1 MPSIQQLLETLLEK
15 AGHQVDQA
23 FITKPDI
30 AARIKEVCEWT
41 SNRAPTRFLMACLLA
56 KMEQPKIDIRKPYT
70 EIGTKDAFSGRTYD
84 ESYIQ
89 PFVFKY
95 ELPCNPTTAF
105 LTPAFRNKN
114 TVMTPELELEGRP
127 RSVYKAA
134 LGVLNDV
141 KKGSVSPEDVFLEI
155 LRLLI
160 LLKNE
165 KRQRLESLLKEVKRS
180 DEELPISAE
189 SIVTL
194 LTQHLACKYSSRL
207 PVLVV
212 AAAYKTSEKYLGE
225 RVLNL
230 HGHNAADE
238 QTGALGDVE
247 ITLTNEEKV
256 ITSYEMKTR
265 RVVKDDIDRAIQKI
279 LGKDIDNYIFITTE
293 PIDPLVEE
301 YAKTMYDKTG
311 GTEFVILDCIGFI
324 KHFLHF
330 FHRVRIQFLEEY
342 QALLLVEPDSAVG
355 QPLKEAFLALR
366 RAMQIQHHFSGN

>member
-1 MPSIQQLLETLLEK
+1 MPSIPQLLETLLEQ
-15 AGHQVDQA
+15 AGHQIEETFV
-23 FITKPDI
+23 TKPDV
-30 AARIKEVCEWT
+30 AARIKEVCECT

-56 KMEQPKIDIRKPYT
+56 KMDQPKIDIRKPYT
-70 EIGTKDAFSGRTYD
+70 EIGTKDSFSGRKYD
-84 ESYIQ
+84 EMYIQ

-114 TVMTPELELEGRP
+114 TVMTPDIELEGRP
-127 RSVYKAA
+127 RTVYKAA
-134 LGVLNDV
+134 LGVLADV
-141 KKGSVSPEDVFLEI
+141 KNGSVSSESVFLEI

-165 KRQRLESLLKEVKRS
+165 KKQRLESLLKEVKRS

-212 AAAYKTSEKYLGE
+212 AAAYKTSEKHLGE

-330 FHRVRIQFLEEY
+330 FHRIRIQFLEEY

>member
-1 MPSIQQLLETLLEK
+1 M
-15 AGHQVDQA
+15 
-23 FITKPDI
+23 
-30 AARIKEVCEWT
+30 T
-41 SNRAPTRFLMACLLA
+41 S
-56 KMEQPKIDIRKPYT
+56 
-70 EIGTKDAFSGRTYD
+70 
-84 ESYIQ
+84 
-89 PFVFKY
+89 
-95 ELPCNPTTAF
+95 
-105 LTPAFRNKN
+105 
-114 TVMTPELELEGRP
+114 
-127 RSVYKAA
+127 
-134 LGVLNDV
+134 